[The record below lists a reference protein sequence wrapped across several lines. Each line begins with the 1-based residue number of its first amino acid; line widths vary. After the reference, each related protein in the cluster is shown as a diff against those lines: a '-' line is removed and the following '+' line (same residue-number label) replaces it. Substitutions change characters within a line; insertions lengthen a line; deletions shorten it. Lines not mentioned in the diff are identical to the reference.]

1 MTNKTIGRRI
11 IITTVSL
18 MIVLGLI
25 TYLGVRTIKHE
36 ALLRHYQVESLGQ
49 TRVAQAS
56 DMLANLLNQRATRL
70 ETVSEFLQTD
80 AKSLETLLD
89 KDIDLENVFVMEGGK
104 LSYPDEKRL
113 LNQKEKNWVQLI
125 TPIVHDPSLL
135 YSHLVRDEKNTP
147 SSGWLMMTDNQEP
160 VLIYWVSRDQKTIGF
175 RVSYIKLMSDVI
187 NMADFDFGADSL
199 TIRENGRVL
208 YQSSSSL
215 PNAQTAVSYSKALD
229 YPLNAWQI
237 EYSGQKTGTLTIYL
251 WGSFLLLILIFGITL
266 IVFRI
271 YREYTQTIRLASQ
284 QVNFVSQVSHELKTP
299 LTNISLYAELLKE
312 ELDDDHETGVRYADV
327 VINESKRLSRL
338 IQNILSFTHT
348 PKIHLQTIDLGRLLT
363 DIAQVFTPSFA
374 AKGITLSVSIPQIV
388 TLNAD
393 IDKLTQIVSNFLS
406 NAEKYAASGKKVDLS
421 LEKGAGYV
429 DIHVRDYGPG
439 ISEREVKKIFQAF
452 YRVRSEITEGVSGTG
467 IGLTIARQLARS
479 MNAEVLASTKTPGM
493 QFTLRFNEPTS
504 MMNENVP

>member
-11 IITTVSL
+11 IITAVSL

-36 ALLRHYQVESLGQ
+36 ALLRHYQVETLAE

-89 KDIDLENVFVMEGGK
+89 KDIDLENVFVMENGK

-251 WGSFLLLILIFGITL
+251 WGSFLLLILLSGITL

-271 YREYTQTIRLASQ
+271 YRE
-284 QVNFVSQVSHELKTP
+284 
-299 LTNISLYAELLKE
+299 
-312 ELDDDHETGVRYADV
+312 
-327 VINESKRLSRL
+327 
-338 IQNILSFTHT
+338 
-348 PKIHLQTIDLGRLLT
+348 
-363 DIAQVFTPSFA
+363 
-374 AKGITLSVSIPQIV
+374 
-388 TLNAD
+388 
-393 IDKLTQIVSNFLS
+393 
-406 NAEKYAASGKKVDLS
+406 
-421 LEKGAGYV
+421 
-429 DIHVRDYGPG
+429 
-439 ISEREVKKIFQAF
+439 
-452 YRVRSEITEGVSGTG
+452 
-467 IGLTIARQLARS
+467 
-479 MNAEVLASTKTPGM
+479 
-493 QFTLRFNEPTS
+493 
-504 MMNENVP
+504 